1 MIKKCLIIFT
11 ILLFSIGFAQQTGKA
26 SYYGSQH
33 HGKRTA
39 SGEIFNMNKLTC
51 ASNTY
56 KLGTRL
62 KITNLENGNSVV
74 VRVNDTGGFG
84 KYGRVIDLSKAA
96 FATIA
101 NLKKGIINVLV
112 EKID

>member
-1 MIKKCLIIFT
+1 MMS
-11 ILLFSIGFAQQTGKA
+11 FSVLSFAQQSGKA

-39 SGEIFNMNKLTC
+39 SGEIFDMNKLTC
-51 ASNTY
+51 ASNTF
-56 KLGTRL
+56 KLGTML
-62 KITNLENGNSVV
+62 KVTNVENNQSVIV
-74 VRVNDTGGFG
+74 KVNDTGGFG

-101 NLKKGIINVLV
+101 NLKRGIINVLV
-112 EKID
+112 EKIN